1 MFISLHILHL
11 KSTIMHDKKP
21 VVQDLNMLYICLV
34 QQVLSAFKNLRATGK
49 SETDPILLF

>member
-11 KSTIMHDKKP
+11 KSTIMRDKKP